1 MRGEKIMKIIIFI
14 CLCII
19 ISGCSNIKSDNR
31 KTIKF
36 DITDKIYN
44 KNLKNF
50 TVEEFF
56 YNEKNECYKK
66 IVTKSKLTI
75 DSDYKILN
83 NEIISKITYLNIEK
97 TDDKTDEDVYFIYDM
112 SGNIVKELKLFQ
124 NPIEIE
130 KTEYSYEYDE
140 KNRLKRKIGILENIL
155 IDEKSEN

>member
-1 MRGEKIMKIIIFI
+1 MKVIIFI

-19 ISGCSNIKSDNR
+19 IPGCSNIKSENR

-44 KNLKNF
+44 KNLKKF

-56 YNEKNECYKK
+56 YNEKNEIYKK
-66 IVTKSKLTI
+66 IVTKSKLII
-75 DSDYKILN
+75 DSDYKILS

-97 TDDKTDEDVYFIYDM
+97 TDDKTDEDVYFVYDM

-140 KNRLKRKIGILENIL
+140 KNRLKRKIGISENIL

>member
-1 MRGEKIMKIIIFI
+1 MKGEKIMKIIIFI

-19 ISGCSNIKSDNR
+19 ISGCSNIKSDNS
-31 KTIKF
+31 KTIKL

-155 IDEKSEN
+155 IDEKIEN

>member
-1 MRGEKIMKIIIFI
+1 MKVIIFI

-19 ISGCSNIKSDNR
+19 IQGCSNIKSENR

-56 YNEKNECYKK
+56 YNEKNKIYKK

-97 TDDKTDEDVYFIYDM
+97 TEEKTDEDVYFIYDM

-140 KNRLKRKIGILENIL
+140 KNRLKRKIGISENIL

>member
-1 MRGEKIMKIIIFI
+1 MKGEKIMKIIIFI

-19 ISGCSNIKSDNR
+19 ISGCSNIKSDNS
-31 KTIKF
+31 KTIKL

-130 KTEYSYEYDE
+130 KTDYSYEYDE

-155 IDEKSEN
+155 IDEKIEN

>member
-1 MRGEKIMKIIIFI
+1 MKVIIFI

-19 ISGCSNIKSDNR
+19 IQGCSNIKSENR

-56 YNEKNECYKK
+56 YNEKNEIYKK
-66 IVTKSKLTI
+66 IVTKSKLII
-75 DSDYKILN
+75 DSDYKILS
-83 NEIISKITYLNIEK
+83 NEIISKTTYLNIE
-97 TDDKTDEDVYFIYDM
+97 KTDEDVYFIYDM

-140 KNRLKRKIGILENIL
+140 KNRVKRKIGISENIL